1 MKTVLAAILAVLV
14 AQPLWAQS
22 KPNDPARAIVA
33 MGAYVATEDIAG
45 SAAFYEALLDRE
57 PAIALPDFV
66 AFDVSGGWFALAS
79 KDRYAPHAQP
89 GSGAVPYLQATDL
102 VTIQTRVRKMLGD
115 SSAMILQEPGI
126 HILKV
131 TDPNGQ
137 LVEFFQLVP

>member
-1 MKTVLAAILAVLV
+1 M
-14 AQPLWAQS
+14 
-22 KPNDPARAIVA
+22 
-33 MGAYVATEDIAG
+33 
-45 SAAFYEALLDRE
+45 
-57 PAIALPDFV
+57 
-66 AFDVSGGWFALAS
+66 
-79 KDRYAPHAQP
+79 
-89 GSGAVPYLQATDL
+89 PYLQATDL